1 MAPNYQSAKIYAIR
15 SKQTDLVY
23 IGSTTQK
30 LSARLTNH
38 RTRTDTTSRHILKY
52 QDAWIE
58 LIKDFPCNTLDEL
71 LEEEGKY
78 INEYHC
84 VNRNNPCKNKTTF
97 IDAEQTDNPGIAP
110 GIGDG
115 SGSEESGDV

>member
-15 SKQTDLVY
+15 SNQTDLVY

-38 RTRTDTTSRHILKY
+38 KTRTDTTSRHIVKY
-52 QDAWIE
+52 PDAYIE

-78 INEYHC
+78 ISEYLC
-84 VNRNNPCKNKTTF
+84 VNRNNPSKNKTAF
-97 IDAEQTDNPGIAP
+97 VDGDQTDN
-110 GIGDG
+110 
-115 SGSEESGDV
+115 SGVAE